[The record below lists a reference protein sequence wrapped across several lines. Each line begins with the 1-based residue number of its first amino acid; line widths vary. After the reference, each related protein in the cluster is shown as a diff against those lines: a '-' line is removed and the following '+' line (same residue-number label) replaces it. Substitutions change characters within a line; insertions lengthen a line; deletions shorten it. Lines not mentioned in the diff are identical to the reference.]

1 MYAQPTPN
9 CNHSPKVR
17 FVVNRPPEV
26 SFDFWLDEPNRVVE
40 LGSEISDILI
50 IRSDI

>member
-1 MYAQPTPN
+1 MSRGVAGQGGWA
-9 CNHSPKVR
+9 
-17 FVVNRPPEV
+17 VNRPPEV
-26 SFDFWLDEPNRVVE
+26 SFDFWLDGPKRVGE